1 MDAFKVR
8 LNGKY
13 VKVKPKKGMSIL
25 DVMHQLGVNR
35 ETHLARKNGEL
46 VSELEEI
53 TLGDRIEIFGV
64 VYGG

>member
-1 MDAFKVR
+1 MDSFKLK

-13 VKVKPKKGMSIL
+13 VKVKLERGMNVL

-46 VSELEEI
+46 VSELEEV
-53 TLGDRIEIFGV
+53 GRKDRIEIFGV